1 MKRLK
6 TLLHAVVFLTAII
19 LPCGAVQAQFVQIT
33 SGTPQQLHTD
43 ETSIDNIEDR
53 TDWQAY
59 TGAIEEDGGTLWFRQ
74 PIRLDWTNPL
84 HANNPL
90 ALTVQVRGLYHA
102 YWDGHLVASNH
113 HRGAA
118 ASEFSRLMLP
128 VSDIEEGDHWLY
140 FRIEGVGLKAGD
152 SVRLGV
158 FPTDLSSDFFGV
170 HFTVI
175 IVFLV
180 STSSLI
186 ASAYFLY
193 VGAQG
198 TRRWTCRVAAVTTFL
213 AGSLMYLDRARFL
226 TPYPYSWQPA
236 IEAAMAAMTVSFM
249 VGLAAYAALRLKLAK
264 PAFWALGAFGAIVTA
279 LPETMPF
286 DTDTRALMLLGFY
299 MLMLCAYAHRT
310 EPRRA
315 ALLAGGIGVGML
327 ALLVQ
332 PDQKMLFVATVTLL
346 FGIELGVDLHR
357 RKSEAQRLA
366 LLSSRLRGDL
376 LRQNIKPHFLMN
388 SLTALMEWIETS
400 PEDAIDYIDGL
411 AEEFRTLSDFSGRN
425 AVSFREELALCEIH
439 LALMSKRLESS
450 ITLKT
455 SNIDPDVLVPPAVF
469 HTLIENALSH
479 NDYRGKQ
486 VELEL
491 CVLKSAQGTVY
502 EFRAPAEGHKPSGLN
517 TGFGTRYVL
526 ARLEEFYGKAF
537 RFTSDQIG
545 SFWVSRIELSKG

>member
-1 MKRLK
+1 MSRLK
-6 TLLHAVVFLTAII
+6 TLLHTLFFLTAVI
-19 LPCGAVQAQFVQIT
+19 LPCGGTQAQFVQIT
-33 SGTPQQLHTD
+33 SGAPQQLQTNA
-43 ETSIDNIEDR
+43 TSIHNVEDR

-59 TGAIEEDGGTLWFRQ
+59 TGVLAEKEGTLWFRQ
-74 PIRLDWTNPL
+74 PIRLAWTDPL

-102 YWDGHLVASNH
+102 YWDGKLVASNH

-128 VSDIEEGDHWLY
+128 VSAIEDGDHWLY
-140 FRIEGVGLKAGD
+140 FRIEGAGLKAGD

-180 STSSLI
+180 STSSLL

-198 TRRWTCRVAAVTTFL
+198 TRRWTCRVAAATTFL

-226 TPYPYSWQPA
+226 TPYPYGWQPA
-236 IEAAMAAMTVSFM
+236 VDAAMAAMTVSFM
-249 VGLAAYAALRLKLAK
+249 VGLAAYGALRLKLAK
-264 PAFWALGAFGAIVTA
+264 PAFWALGTFGAIIAA

-286 DTDTRALMLLGFY
+286 DTDTRALLLLGLYMLL
-299 MLMLCAYAHRT
+299 LCAYARRT

-315 ALLAGGIGVGML
+315 ALLAGGISVGML

-357 RKSEAQRLA
+357 RKAETQRLE

-411 AEEFRTLSDFSGRN
+411 AEEFRLLSDFSGRN
-425 AVSFREELALCEIH
+425 AVSFREELALCEVH
-439 LALMSKRLESS
+439 LTLMSKRLESS

-455 SNIDPDVLVPPAVF
+455 SGVDPDISVPPAVF

-486 VELEL
+486 IILEL
-491 CVLKSAQGTVY
+491 CMLRSGQDTVY
-502 EFRAPAEGHKPSGLN
+502 EFRAPSEGHRPSSLN

-537 RFTSDQIG
+537 RFTSEQIG
-545 SFWVSRIELSKG
+545 SSWVSRIELFKG

>member
-6 TLLHAVVFLTAII
+6 TVLHTLVFLAAAALSCGTAE
-19 LPCGAVQAQFVQIT
+19 AQFVQIS
-33 SGTPQQLHTD
+33 SGAPQQLHTD
-43 ETSIDNIEDR
+43 DTSIDRVQDH
-53 TDWQAY
+53 TDWQPY
-59 TGAIEEDGGTLWFRQ
+59 TGAIAEDGGTLWFRQ
-74 PIRLDWTNPL
+74 PIRLDWTSPL

-102 YWDGHLVASNH
+102 YWDGKLVASNH

-128 VSDIEEGDHWLY
+128 VSAIDDGDHWLY

-158 FPTDLSSDFFGV
+158 FPTDLSSDFYGV

-198 TRRWTCRVAAVTTFL
+198 TRRWTCRVAAATTFL

-226 TPYPYSWQPA
+226 TPYPYSWQPT
-236 IEAAMAAMTVSFM
+236 IEAIMAAMTISFM
-249 VGLAAYAALRLKLAK
+249 VGLAAYGALRLKLAK
-264 PAFWALGAFGAIVTA
+264 PAFWALGAFGAIILA

-286 DTDTRALMLLGFY
+286 DTDTRALMLLGLY
-299 MLMLCAYAHRT
+299 MLMLCVYARGG

-315 ALLAGGIGVGML
+315 RVLAGGIGAGML

-357 RKSEAQRLA
+357 RKSETQRLE

-376 LRQNIKPHFLMN
+376 LRHNIKPHFLMN

-411 AEEFRTLSDFSGRN
+411 AEEFRLLSDFSDRN
-425 AVSFREELALCEIH
+425 AVSFREELALCETH
-439 LALMSKRLESS
+439 LALMSKRLEST
-450 ITLKT
+450 ITLET
-455 SNIDPDVLVPPAVF
+455 SNIDPDSSVPPAVF

-486 VELEL
+486 IELEL
-491 CVLKSAQGTVY
+491 CMLTSETGPVY
-502 EFRAPAEGHKPSGLN
+502 EFRAPFEGPKPSGLN
-517 TGFGTRYVL
+517 TGFGTRYVT

-545 SFWVSRIELSKG
+545 SSWVSRIELFKG